1 LGTNLIGK
9 VLTRQGEGM
18 VEATGVDGIARLY
31 AFIPL
36 VSAGQAGELFVTIG
50 IPAATVYAPANRA
63 LVRNLVGL
71 GIVTVLALAFAW
83 WLGQALVLRSTIEEK
98 DRLYEEMRQQKEAL
112 QVSEE
117 RSRNYAGQLE
127 RSNRDLQ
134 EFAYVASHDLQ
145 EPLRKILAFGDRLTT
160 HYKAALDETGQD
172 YLARMLDASR
182 RMQILINDLLTYSRV
197 ATQAQP
203 FVRVDLAR
211 VAADVVADLE
221 HRIEQAKGRVE
232 IGPLPTIDADPTQ
245 IHQLLQNLVGN
256 ALKFHRPDAPPVVKV
271 YAHEG
276 GERGARNGE
285 RQEATLDAS
294 RFTLHVEDNGIGF
307 DPKYTDRIFKPFQRL
322 HSRNDYEG
330 AGMGL
335 AICRRIVER
344 HDGIITAVSAP
355 GQGATFIVTL
365 PLRQAGKQDP
375 SGCELET

>member
-1 LGTNLIGK
+1 
-9 VLTRQGEGM
+9 M

-375 SGCELET
+375 SGCELGT